1 MRKYFIRIGCCIFL
15 LLGAL
20 LTGVANAQQPVPTP
34 PDETIRIPTEEVHL
48 TIRAEGPFPGV
59 APKLRADELMV
70 FENGVPQTVTS
81 VRAIPAQVLVL
92 VDTGAALSF
101 AKTREIA
108 TLATQLVIDDLPEG
122 SAFSIMQY
130 SDLIETPVGWTTDRR
145 SAITALSTGLP
156 TGRRSLLSDALGNAL
171 KTLVTRPA
179 ENRHLVLVTDGLDG
193 PRAMTLESPALR
205 ALEEANIVI
214 HVIGYTAMEED
225 GAKEAMRRV
234 RLNTRPSKPRI
245 PKEIFDDMVRSLPIS
260 IEQKEFLRMQNEAQQ
275 IIIIDLDSERRKM
288 LRARREE
295 WAQGET
301 TMAAIAIRSGG
312 SIRVPVDAT
321 ALLNDAIAIGRSIGE
336 YFDVTYSP
344 EHVTGTAAA
353 RKDRTISVTS
363 RSDALKLHTRKFL
376 RSPES
381 K

>member
-1 MRKYFIRIGCCIFL
+1 M
-15 LLGAL
+15 
-20 LTGVANAQQPVPTP
+20 
-34 PDETIRIPTEEVHL
+34 
-48 TIRAEGPFPGV
+48 
-59 APKLRADELMV
+59 
-70 FENGVPQTVTS
+70 
-81 VRAIPAQVLVL
+81 LVL
-92 VDTGAALSF
+92 IDTGAALSF

-108 TLATQLVIDDLPEG
+108 TLATQLVVNDLPEG

-130 SDLIETPVGWTTDRR
+130 SDRIETPIEWTTDRR
-145 SAITALSTGLP
+145 NAIMSLSTGLT
-156 TGRRSLLSDALGNAL
+156 TGRRSLLSDALVEAL

-193 PRAMTLESPALR
+193 SRAMNLDSPALR

-214 HVIGYTAMEED
+214 HVLGYTAMEED

-245 PKEIFDDMVRSLPIS
+245 PKQVFDDMVRSLSVPL
-260 IEQKEFLRMQNEAQQ
+260 EHKEFLRMQNEAQQ

-295 WAQGET
+295 WARGET
-301 TMAAIAIRSGG
+301 TMAAIAVRSGG

-344 EHVTGTAAA
+344 EHTAGTAAA
-353 RKDRTISVTS
+353 RQDRTISVTS
-363 RSDALKLHTRKFL
+363 RSDAIKLHTRKVL